1 MLQFI
6 SKPKIKIIALTLL
19 INLVGFPYLSYSE
32 QLLNQDVDIL
42 SGATVSHSTQV
53 IKQLTGGPYTIDNK
67 GTIEASNV
75 TSHGEAILL
84 EVGTSV
90 ENSGLITTNGSANV
104 NGINFE
110 NNSGTNLLTN
120 SGTIQSNTSGNYGG
134 GIVINEASVSEI
146 VNTSTGTIRVIDSSV
161 NSAPIRVN
169 TGGVVNKI
177 ENDGTISATG
187 SKHSRGIISINTG
200 IINQLINTGTISA
213 QGGSNSNHGIAI
225 WNNSGTNLTN
235 SGSISGTGGS
245 TSYGIRVGNDG
256 NISSITNSG
265 TISGGTYGIA
275 NSNNITNILNTG
287 TITGSAG
294 YGIDNTQGSITNLT
308 NSQNNLTLLGNL
320 PTNYYIKVNSTSSYG
335 KITIANPNGSMNIG
349 VTDDSTLSVGT
360 YSAVINGLSGE
371 NISNSTG
378 TFINDNNHYKYSINN
393 STGTQ
398 WDLIIDDLTSDTQC
412 SVDSNNAGC
421 SKTKCITSSIET
433 TLNTLAN
440 GNFAHMNTYDCDTFG
455 GTGNCIS
462 IGGRYISINDPK
474 SETSGVVLVYG
485 KKHSQNFRWGG
496 FIHYNIDYNTSSN
509 LALSDKVPL
518 IGLYGVW
525 NENTDKSGLQ
535 FKIGNSYQA
544 INATII
550 RPQAGVSEKAKGETT
565 ITANKFILE
574 LRDNILLTHIITFS
588 PYLAMRYTEKYQKG
602 YTEKNVDLPLTFNKI
617 FDNSW
622 SIIGGIK
629 YSFKINQKYK
639 FDGTFGVDHDIS
651 HNVSKLSPNGVS
663 GITTVDLT
671 KNHRS
676 TRYIVSLGLD
686 KNINKNQILRLKAQY
701 EELPYQGMNESNL
714 YATYN
719 FLF

>member
-6 SKPKIKIIALTLL
+6 SKIKIISLSLL
-19 INLVGFPYLSYSE
+19 INLVGFPYSSYSE
-32 QLLNQDVDIL
+32 QLLNQDVEIL

-67 GTIEASNV
+67 GTIEASNI

-104 NGINFE
+104 NGLNFE

-120 SGTIQSNTSGNYGG
+120 SGTIQSDTSGNYGG

-146 VNTSTGTIRVIDSSV
+146 INTSTGTIRVIDSSV

-187 SKHSRGIISINTG
+187 SKHSRGIISINSG

-308 NSQNNLTLLGNL
+308 NSQNNLTLLGSL

-412 SVDSNNAGC
+412 SVDSNNPGC

-509 LALSDKVPL
+509 LDLSDKIPL
-518 IGLYGVW
+518 IGFYGVW
-525 NENTDKSGLQ
+525 NENADKSGLQ

-574 LRDNILLTHIITFS
+574 LRDNMFLSHIITFS

-676 TRYIVSLGLD
+676 TRYIVSLGID
-686 KNINKNQILRLKAQY
+686 KKINKNQILRLKAQY

>member
-6 SKPKIKIIALTLL
+6 SKIKIISLSLL
-19 INLVGFPYLSYSE
+19 INLVGFPYSSYSE
-32 QLLNQDVDIL
+32 QLLNQDVEIL

-67 GTIEASNV
+67 GTIEASNI

-84 EVGTSV
+84 EDGTSV
-90 ENSGLITTNGSANV
+90 ENSGLITTRGSANV

-120 SGTIQSNTSGNYGG
+120 SGTIQSDTSGNYGG

-146 VNTSTGTIRVIDSSV
+146 INTSTGTIRVIDSSV

-187 SKHSRGIISINTG
+187 SKHSRGIISINSG

-225 WNNSGTNLTN
+225 WNNSGTALTN

-245 TSYGIRVGNDG
+245 NSYGIRVGNDG

-275 NSNNITNILNTG
+275 NSNNITNIINTG

-308 NSQNNLTLLGNL
+308 NSQNNLTLLGSL

-335 KITIANPNGSMNIG
+335 KITITNPNGSMNVG

-371 NISNSTG
+371 NISNSSG
-378 TFINDNNHYKYSINN
+378 TFINNNNHYKYSINN

-398 WDLIIDDLTSDTQC
+398 WDLIINDLTSDTQC
-412 SVDSNNAGC
+412 SVDSNNPGC

-509 LALSDKVPL
+509 LDLSDKIPL
-518 IGLYGVW
+518 IGFYGVW
-525 NENTDKSGLQ
+525 NENADKSGLQ

-574 LRDNILLTHIITFS
+574 LRDNMFLSHIITFS

-676 TRYIVSLGLD
+676 TRYIVSLGID
-686 KNINKNQILRLKAQY
+686 KKINKNQILRLKGQY

>member
-6 SKPKIKIIALTLL
+6 SKIKIISLSLL
-19 INLVGFPYLSYSE
+19 INLVGFPYSSYSE
-32 QLLNQDVDIL
+32 QLLNQDVEIL

-67 GTIEASNV
+67 GTIEASNI

-120 SGTIQSNTSGNYGG
+120 SGTIQSDTSGNYGG

-146 VNTSTGTIRVIDSSV
+146 INTSTGTIRVIDSSV

-187 SKHSRGIISINTG
+187 SKHSRGIISINSG

-225 WNNSGTNLTN
+225 WNNSGTALTN

-245 TSYGIRVGNDG
+245 NSYGIRVGNDG

-275 NSNNITNILNTG
+275 NSNNITNIINTG

-308 NSQNNLTLLGNL
+308 NSQNNLTLLGSL

-335 KITIANPNGSMNIG
+335 KITITNPNGSMNVG

-371 NISNSTG
+371 NISNSSG
-378 TFINDNNHYKYSINN
+378 TFINNNNHYKYSINN

-412 SVDSNNAGC
+412 SVDSNNPGC

-462 IGGRYISINDPK
+462 IGGRYISIYDPK
-474 SETSGVVLVYG
+474 SETSGVDLVYG

-509 LALSDKVPL
+509 LDLSDKIPL
-518 IGLYGVW
+518 IGFYGVW
-525 NENTDKSGLQ
+525 NENADKSGLQ

-574 LRDNILLTHIITFS
+574 LRDNMFLSHIITFS

-686 KNINKNQILRLKAQY
+686 KKINKNQILRLKGQY

>member
-42 SGATVSHSTQV
+42 SGSTVSHSTQV

-67 GTIEASNV
+67 GTIEASNI
-75 TSHGEAILL
+75 TSHAEAILL

-360 YSAVINGLSGE
+360 YSAVINGLSEE

-378 TFINDNNHYKYSINN
+378 TFINNNNHYKYSINN

-525 NENTDKSGLQ
+525 NENADKSGLQ

-574 LRDNILLTHIITFS
+574 LRDNIFLTHIITFS

-686 KNINKNQILRLKAQY
+686 KKINKNQILRLKAQY

>member
-360 YSAVINGLSGE
+360 YSAVINGLSEE

-378 TFINDNNHYKYSINN
+378 TFINNNNHYKYSINN

-412 SVDSNNAGC
+412 SVNSNNAGC

-686 KNINKNQILRLKAQY
+686 KKINKNQILRLKAQY

>member
-67 GTIEASNV
+67 GTIEASNI

-104 NGINFE
+104 NGLNFE

-120 SGTIQSNTSGNYGG
+120 SGTIQSDTSGNYGG

-146 VNTSTGTIRVIDSSV
+146 INTSTGTIRVIDSSV

-225 WNNSGTNLTN
+225 WNNSGTALTN

-245 TSYGIRVGNDG
+245 NSYGIRVGNDG

-308 NSQNNLTLLGNL
+308 NSQNNLTLLGSL

-335 KITIANPNGSMNIG
+335 KITITNPNGSMNVG

-371 NISNSTG
+371 NISNSSG
-378 TFINDNNHYKYSINN
+378 TFINNNNHYKYSINN

-412 SVDSNNAGC
+412 SVDSNNPGC

-509 LALSDKVPL
+509 LDLSDKIPL
-518 IGLYGVW
+518 IGFYGVW
-525 NENTDKSGLQ
+525 NENADKSGLQ

-574 LRDNILLTHIITFS
+574 LRDNMFLSHIITFS

-676 TRYIVSLGLD
+676 TRYIVSLGID
-686 KNINKNQILRLKAQY
+686 KKINKNQILRLKAQY

>member
-67 GTIEASNV
+67 GTIEASNI
-75 TSHGEAILL
+75 TSHAEAILL

-360 YSAVINGLSGE
+360 YSAVINGLSEE

-378 TFINDNNHYKYSINN
+378 TFINNNNHYKYSINN

-509 LALSDKVPL
+509 LALNDKVPL

-525 NENTDKSGLQ
+525 NENADKSGLQ

-574 LRDNILLTHIITFS
+574 LRDNMFLSHIITFS

-686 KNINKNQILRLKAQY
+686 KKINKNQILRLKAQY

>member
-6 SKPKIKIIALTLL
+6 SKIKIISLSLL
-19 INLVGFPYLSYSE
+19 INLVGFPYSSYSE
-32 QLLNQDVDIL
+32 QLLNQDVEIL

-67 GTIEASNV
+67 GTIEASNI

-90 ENSGLITTNGSANV
+90 ENSGLITTSGSANV

-120 SGTIQSNTSGNYGG
+120 SGTIQSDTSGNYGG

-146 VNTSTGTIRVIDSSV
+146 INTSTGTIRVIDSSV

-187 SKHSRGIISINTG
+187 SKHSRGIISINSG

-225 WNNSGTNLTN
+225 WNNSGTALTN

-245 TSYGIRVGNDG
+245 NSYGIRVGNDG

-275 NSNNITNILNTG
+275 NSNNITNIINTG

-308 NSQNNLTLLGNL
+308 NSQNNLTLLGSL

-335 KITIANPNGSMNIG
+335 KITITNPNGSMNVG

-371 NISNSTG
+371 NISNSSG
-378 TFINDNNHYKYSINN
+378 TFINNNNHYKYSINN
-393 STGTQ
+393 SNGTQ

-412 SVDSNNAGC
+412 SVNSNNAGC

-509 LALSDKVPL
+509 LDLSDKIPL
-518 IGLYGVW
+518 IGFYGVW
-525 NENTDKSGLQ
+525 NENADKSGLQ

-574 LRDNILLTHIITFS
+574 LRDNMFLSHIITFS

-676 TRYIVSLGLD
+676 TRYIVSLGID
-686 KNINKNQILRLKAQY
+686 KKINKNQILRLKGQY

>member
-6 SKPKIKIIALTLL
+6 SKIKIISLSLL
-19 INLVGFPYLSYSE
+19 INLVGFPYSSYSE
-32 QLLNQDVDIL
+32 QLLNQDVEIL

-67 GTIEASNV
+67 GTIEASNI

-104 NGINFE
+104 NGLNFE

-120 SGTIQSNTSGNYGG
+120 SGTIQSDTSGNYGG

-146 VNTSTGTIRVIDSSV
+146 INTSTGTIRVIDSSV

-187 SKHSRGIISINTG
+187 SKHSRGIISINSG

-225 WNNSGTNLTN
+225 WNNSGTALTN

-245 TSYGIRVGNDG
+245 NSYGIRVGNDG

-275 NSNNITNILNTG
+275 NSNNITNIINTG

-308 NSQNNLTLLGNL
+308 NSQNNLTLLGSL

-335 KITIANPNGSMNIG
+335 KITITNPNGSMNVG

-371 NISNSTG
+371 NISNSSG
-378 TFINDNNHYKYSINN
+378 TFINNNNHYKYSINN

-412 SVDSNNAGC
+412 SVDSNNPGC

-509 LALSDKVPL
+509 LDLSDKIPL
-518 IGLYGVW
+518 IGFYGVW
-525 NENTDKSGLQ
+525 NENADKSGLQ

-574 LRDNILLTHIITFS
+574 LRDNMFLSHIITFS

-676 TRYIVSLGLD
+676 TRYIVSLGID
-686 KNINKNQILRLKAQY
+686 KKINKNQILRLKAQY

>member
-6 SKPKIKIIALTLL
+6 SKIKIISLSLL
-19 INLVGFPYLSYSE
+19 INLVGFPYSSYSE
-32 QLLNQDVDIL
+32 QLLNQDVEIL

-120 SGTIQSNTSGNYGG
+120 SGTIQSDTSGNYGG

-146 VNTSTGTIRVIDSSV
+146 INTSTGTIRVIDSSV

-187 SKHSRGIISINTG
+187 SKHSRGIISINSG

-225 WNNSGTNLTN
+225 WNNSGTALTN

-245 TSYGIRVGNDG
+245 NSYGIRVGNDG

-275 NSNNITNILNTG
+275 NSNNITNIINTG

-335 KITIANPNGSMNIG
+335 KITITNPNGSMNVG

-371 NISNSTG
+371 NISNSSG
-378 TFINDNNHYKYSINN
+378 TFINNNNHYKYSINN

-412 SVDSNNAGC
+412 SVNSNNAGC

-509 LALSDKVPL
+509 LDLSDKIPL
-518 IGLYGVW
+518 IGFYGVW
-525 NENTDKSGLQ
+525 NENADKSGLQ

-574 LRDNILLTHIITFS
+574 LRDNMFLSHIITFS

-676 TRYIVSLGLD
+676 TRYIVSLGID
-686 KNINKNQILRLKAQY
+686 KKINKNQILRLKAQY

>member
-412 SVDSNNAGC
+412 SVNSNNAGC

-525 NENTDKSGLQ
+525 NENADKSGLQ

-686 KNINKNQILRLKAQY
+686 KKINKNQILRLKAQY

>member
-294 YGIDNTQGSITNLT
+294 YSIDNTQGTITNLT

-360 YSAVINGLSGE
+360 YSAVINGLSEE

-378 TFINDNNHYKYSINN
+378 TFINNNNHYKYSINN

-412 SVDSNNAGC
+412 SVNSNNAGC

-525 NENTDKSGLQ
+525 NENADKSGLQ

-686 KNINKNQILRLKAQY
+686 KKINKNQILRLKAQY

>member
-6 SKPKIKIIALTLL
+6 SKIKIISLSLL
-19 INLVGFPYLSYSE
+19 INLVGFPYSSYSE
-32 QLLNQDVDIL
+32 QLLNQDVEIL

-67 GTIEASNV
+67 GTIEASNI

-104 NGINFE
+104 NGLNFE

-120 SGTIQSNTSGNYGG
+120 SGTIQSDTSGNYGG

-146 VNTSTGTIRVIDSSV
+146 INTSTGTIRVIDSSV

-187 SKHSRGIISINTG
+187 SKHSRGIISINSG

-225 WNNSGTNLTN
+225 WNNSGTALTN

-245 TSYGIRVGNDG
+245 NSYGIRVGNDG

-275 NSNNITNILNTG
+275 NSNNITNIINTG

-308 NSQNNLTLLGNL
+308 NSQNNLTLLGSL

-412 SVDSNNAGC
+412 SVDSNNPGC

-574 LRDNILLTHIITFS
+574 LRDNMFLSHIITFS

-676 TRYIVSLGLD
+676 TRYIVSLGID
-686 KNINKNQILRLKAQY
+686 KKINKNQILRLKAQY

>member
-6 SKPKIKIIALTLL
+6 SKIKIISLSLL
-19 INLVGFPYLSYSE
+19 INLVGFPYSSYSE
-32 QLLNQDVDIL
+32 QLLNQDVEIL

-67 GTIEASNV
+67 GTIEASSV

-225 WNNSGTNLTN
+225 WNNSGTALTN

-245 TSYGIRVGNDG
+245 NSYGIRVGNDG

-412 SVDSNNAGC
+412 SVDSNNPGC

-509 LALSDKVPL
+509 LDLSDKIPL
-518 IGLYGVW
+518 IGFYGVW
-525 NENTDKSGLQ
+525 NENADKSGLQ

-574 LRDNILLTHIITFS
+574 LRDNMFLSHIITFS

-686 KNINKNQILRLKAQY
+686 KKINKNQILRLKAQY

>member
-1 MLQFI
+1 MVQFV
-6 SKPKIKIIALTLL
+6 SNLKIKIITLFL
-19 INLVGFPYLSYSE
+19 IINLFGFAYSCYSE
-32 QLLNQDVDIL
+32 QLLNQDVDVS
-42 SGATVSHSTQV
+42 SGSTVSHSTQV
-53 IKQLTGGPYTIDNK
+53 IQQLTGGPYTIDNE
-67 GTIEASNV
+67 GTIEASNI
-75 TSHGEAILL
+75 TSHAEAILL

-90 ENSGLITTNGSANV
+90 DNSGLITTNGSANI

-110 NNSGTNLLTN
+110 NNSETNSVTN
-120 SGTIQSNTSGNYGG
+120 SGTIQSNTTGNYGG
-134 GIVINEASVSEI
+134 GIIINESSVSEI
-146 VNTSTGTIRVIDSSV
+146 VNTSTGTIRVIDSLV

-169 TGGVVNKI
+169 AGGIVNKI
-177 ENDGTISATG
+177 ENNGTISATG

-200 IINQLINTGTISA
+200 IINQLVNTGTISA

-235 SGSISGTGGS
+235 SGSISGTGGNY
-245 TSYGIRVGNDG
+245 SYGIRVGSEG

-265 TISGGTYGIA
+265 TITGGTHGIA
-275 NSNNITNILNTG
+275 NSNNITNIINTG

-294 YGIDNTQGSITNLT
+294 YGIHNNEGNITNLT

-320 PTNYYIKVNSTSSYG
+320 PTNYYIKVNSTTSYG
-335 KITIANPNGSMNIG
+335 KITITNPNGSMNVG

-360 YSAVINGLSGE
+360 YSAVINGLSAE
-371 NISNSTG
+371 NISNSSG
-378 TFINDNNHYKYSINN
+378 TFIDNNNHYKYSINN

-412 SVDSNNAGC
+412 SVDSNKPGC
-421 SKTKCITSSIET
+421 SKAKCITTSIET

-440 GNFAHMNTYDCDTFG
+440 GNFAHMNTYDCNTFG
-455 GTGNCIS
+455 RDGNCIS

-474 SETSGVVLVYG
+474 SETSGIVLVYG

-496 FIHYNIDYNTSSN
+496 FIHYNINYNTSSN
-509 LALSDKVPL
+509 LTLSDKVPL
-518 IGLYGVW
+518 IGFYGVW
-525 NENTDKSGLQ
+525 NENEDKSGLQ

-550 RPQAGVSEKAKGETT
+550 RPQAGASEKAKGETK

-574 LRDNILLTHIITFS
+574 LRDNIFLSDITTVS
-588 PYLAMRYTEKYQKG
+588 PYLAMRYSEKYQKG

-622 SIIGGIK
+622 SVIGGLK
-629 YSFKINQKYK
+629 YNFKISQKYR

-663 GITTVDLT
+663 GITSVDLT

-676 TRYIVSLGLD
+676 TRYIVSFGLD
-686 KNINKNQILRLKAQY
+686 NMITKNQVLRLKVQY
-701 EELPYQGMNESNL
+701 EELPYQGMNESNM

>member
-6 SKPKIKIIALTLL
+6 SKPKIKIISLSLL
-19 INLVGFPYLSYSE
+19 INLVGFPYSSYSE
-32 QLLNQDVDIL
+32 QLLNQDVEIL

-67 GTIEASNV
+67 GTIEASNI

-104 NGINFE
+104 NGLNFE

-120 SGTIQSNTSGNYGG
+120 SGTIQSDTSGNYGG

-169 TGGVVNKI
+169 TGGIVNKI

-412 SVDSNNAGC
+412 SVNSNNAGC

-509 LALSDKVPL
+509 LDLSDKIPL
-518 IGLYGVW
+518 IGFYGVW
-525 NENTDKSGLQ
+525 NENADKSGLQ

-574 LRDNILLTHIITFS
+574 LRDNMFLSHIITFS

-686 KNINKNQILRLKAQY
+686 KKINKNQILRLKAQY